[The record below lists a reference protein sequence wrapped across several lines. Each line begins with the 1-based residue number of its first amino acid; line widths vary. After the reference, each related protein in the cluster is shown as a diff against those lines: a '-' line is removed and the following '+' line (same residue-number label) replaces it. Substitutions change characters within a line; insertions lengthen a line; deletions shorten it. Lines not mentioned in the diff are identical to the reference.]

1 MKKKLAPI
9 VVGLGL
15 VGLAGC
21 GNDSSSDS
29 AAENETEFGN
39 VLATSD
45 AGDVTTDD
53 ILNELGTDNIANR
66 TFQLTLDTILQDKY
80 SDAVDRE
87 EIEAQINEEIEAMG
101 GEDQFAA
108 VLQQQQP
115 GMTVETYKEQR
126 INNAYHDAFFA
137 EKFEVTD
144 EEEAMESVR
153 EASHI
158 LIQTSDEEGGLSDAE
173 AKEKAES
180 LLQEIEDGRDFG
192 EVATEESDDTGS
204 AQNNGELG
212 YVQRGQ
218 MVEPF
223 EEALF
228 NLEKGE
234 VSDVVESEFGYH
246 IIKRHQEENIDEELD
261 AIKRQIVS
269 TRIQENQEQVLGF
282 YNDLLEEYNAEFEN
296 EEIRTYIEETYLNT
310 DSEASTEEG
319 STEGSTEEAS
329 SEEESAEESTEEETT
344 EEASAEE
351 STEETSSEE

>member
-15 VGLAGC
+15 IGLAGC
-21 GNDSSSDS
+21 GNGDSSDNT
-29 AAENETEFGN
+29 AENETEYGN

-66 TFQLTLDTILQDKY
+66 TFQLTLDSILQDKY
-80 SDAVDRE
+80 SDSVDRE
-87 EIEAQINEEIEAMG
+87 EIESQINEEIESMG
-101 GEDQFAA
+101 GEEQFAM

-115 GMTVETYKEQR
+115 GMTVDTYKEQR
-126 INNAYHDAFFA
+126 INNTYHDAFFA

-144 EEEAMESVR
+144 EEAMESVR

-158 LIQTSDEEGGLSDAE
+158 LIQASDEEDGLSDEE

-180 LLQEIEDGRDFG
+180 LLEEINDGRDFG
-192 EVATEESDDTGS
+192 EAASEESDDTGS

-223 EEALF
+223 EDALF
-228 NLEKGE
+228 ELEPGE

-246 IIKRHQEENIDEELD
+246 IIKRHETENMDEEMD
-261 AIKRQIVS
+261 TIKRQIVS
-269 TRIQENQEQVLGF
+269 QKIQENQEQVLGF
-282 YNDLLEEYNAEFEN
+282 YNELLDEYNAEFEN
-296 EEIRTYIEETYLNT
+296 EDIRSYIEETYLSS
-310 DSEASTEEG
+310 DEEATAEEGSAEESTEEV
-319 STEGSTEEAS
+319 
-329 SEEESAEESTEEETT
+329 STEEETT
-344 EEASAEE
+344 EEE
-351 STEETSSEE
+351 STEE